1 MSPSALTPVFVGLRT
16 GLHVLL
22 FGLLALVAAR
32 SLLAP
37 EPSTP
42 AVLGAVALF
51 GVTYALGIVASA
63 RASAEPVAR
72 AERAASAEPVA
83 GAERVASAEPGA
95 RDERAARFERR
106 RLRLLWL
113 TALTL
118 EWMLLLWLSREAAYL
133 VFPLFFVVLHVLGR
147 RAGMLAVAAMTAV
160 AVIGLGLHEGWSVA
174 GVIGPCIGAGVAVL
188 IGLGYAALAK
198 EAREREA
205 LMRELLETQAHLVA
219 TEREAGTLAERARLA
234 REIHDTVAQGLASIQ
249 MLLHAAERADPEGPG
264 VGHIRLARETAAA
277 DLAETRRFIR
287 ELSPPDLDG
296 ADLEQA
302 LRRLG
307 EATTAAHGLRVDV
320 RASAHPLPMPVQTA
334 LLRIAQGALA
344 NVTQHSGARRAT
356 ITLDETD
363 AGLVFTIADDGQ
375 GFDADAA
382 SRAARPSSDSFGLVA
397 TRDRVQ
403 QLGGTLALASMA
415 GRGTTLTVT
424 LPREVAA

>member
-63 RASAEPVAR
+63 RASAEPVA
-72 AERAASAEPVA
+72 
-83 GAERVASAEPGA
+83 GAEHLARFEPGA
-95 RDERAARFERR
+95 RDERVARFERRRR

-133 VFPLFFVVLHVLGR
+133 VFPLFFVVLHLLGR

-160 AVIGLGLHEGWSVA
+160 AVVGLGLHEGWSVA

-344 NVTQHSGARRAT
+344 NVTQHSGARRAA

-375 GFDADAA
+375 GFDTDAA
-382 SRAARPSSDSFGLVA
+382 SGAARPSSDSFGLVA

-403 QLGGTLALASMA
+403 QLGGTLEVESTA

>member
-32 SLLAP
+32 ALLAP
-37 EPSTP
+37 DPSTP
-42 AVLGAVALF
+42 AVLGAVVLF
-51 GVTYALGIVASA
+51 GVTYALGIVAST
-63 RASAEPVAR
+63 RASGEPVAR
-72 AERAASAEPVA
+72 
-83 GAERVASAEPGA
+83 AERVASAEPGA
-95 RDERAARFERR
+95 RFERVARFVPVARFERR
-106 RLRLLWL
+106 RLLWL